1 MDKYMGKAIDEA
13 IKGVL
18 SGDGGPFGAVI
29 VKDGKIVSKAHN
41 KVIATNDP
49 TAHAEINAIRKA
61 SKKLKTFDLSNCE
74 IYTNCMPCPMCMGAI
89 RWANI
94 KTIYYGATS
103 TDADAIGFRDK
114 KFYDE
119 EYLNL
124 YCIDKEESLKPF
136 LFWEKKEDKTV
147 Y

>member
-1 MDKYMGKAIDEA
+1 MDKYMNKAINEA

-18 SGDGGPFGAVI
+18 KGDGGPFGAVI
-29 VKDGKIVSKAHN
+29 VKNGKIVAKAHN
-41 KVIATNDP
+41 KVVITNDP

-61 SKKLKTFDLSNCE
+61 SKKLKTFDLSDCE
-74 IYTNCMPCPMCMGAI
+74 IYTNCMPCPMCIGAI

-103 TDADAIGFRDK
+103 ADVDAIGFRDK
-114 KFYDE
+114 EFYDE

-124 YCIDKEESLKPF
+124 HSIDRQESLKPF
-136 LFWEKKEDKTV
+136 LFWEKKEDKV
-147 Y
+147 LY